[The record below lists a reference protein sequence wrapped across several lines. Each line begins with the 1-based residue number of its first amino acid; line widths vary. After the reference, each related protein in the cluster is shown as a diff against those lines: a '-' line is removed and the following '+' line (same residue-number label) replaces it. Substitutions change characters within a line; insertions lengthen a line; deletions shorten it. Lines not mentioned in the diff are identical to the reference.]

1 MTAKIIFEIKI
12 TDDDFANAEQK
23 QLFLDADEESR
34 QICLRDKAEELKSD
48 ADVVLPIKYEI

>member
-23 QLFLDADEESR
+23 QLFMDADEESR
-34 QICLRDKAEELKSD
+34 QIWLRDKAEELKSD
-48 ADVVLPIKYEI
+48 ADVVLPIKYKI

>member
-34 QICLRDKAEELKSD
+34 QIWLRDKAEELKSD